1 MASLVS
7 REDYERMELA
17 SAAALELDHIR
28 LGQLGQMRG
37 SVEKLVAW
45 LEENFRSVSL
55 IEPTQ
60 TECLWKVLTRTG
72 FLSENVQQIA
82 DLIEA
87 VGQIQII
94 LRGIIAEPVCARKSI
109 PTIKKMRD
117 FCLALCRT

>member
-7 REDYERMELA
+7 REDYERRELA
-17 SAAALELDHIR
+17 SAAALELDKIR
-28 LGQLGQMRG
+28 LGQLGQIRG

-45 LEENFRSVSL
+45 FEENFRSVSL

-60 TECLWKVLTRTG
+60 TECLWKVLTKTG
-72 FLSENVQQIA
+72 YLSENVQQIA

-94 LRGIIAEPVCARKSI
+94 LRGIIAEPVSARKSI
-109 PTIKKMRD
+109 PTIEKMRD
-117 FCLALCRT
+117 FCLALCRA

>member
-1 MASLVS
+1 M
-7 REDYERMELA
+7 
-17 SAAALELDHIR
+17 AAALELDKIR

-45 LEENFRSVSL
+45 FEENFRSVSL

-60 TECLWKVLTRTG
+60 TECLWKILTKTG
-72 FLSENVQQIA
+72 NLSENVQQIA

-94 LRGIIAEPVCARKSI
+94 LRGIIAEPVSARKSI
-109 PTIKKMRD
+109 PTIEKMRD
-117 FCLALCRT
+117 FCLALCRA